1 LIIWYNKY
9 RNESDKVF
17 AKDIGIDLGTA
28 NVLIHIKGQGI
39 VLNEP
44 SVVAIDSDTK
54 KPLAVGSEAR
64 DMLGRTPG
72 RVLAIRPMK
81 DGVIADFEITEIML
95 NHFIRKVNG
104 KNFFSRPRILICCPS
119 NITQV
124 EKNAIKEAAER
135 TGAKK
140 VFLEEEPKV
149 AAIGAGM
156 DISKPSG
163 NMVIDIGGG
172 TTDVAVLSLGD
183 IVTSSSIKIAGNVF
197 DSDIMKYIKDK
208 YKLLIGERTAEDI
221 KFTIGTVFPGSRN
234 EKIEVRGRDLVTG
247 LPHSITLCSDEV
259 EEALRESVYVIIQT
273 TKSVLEQTPPE
284 LSADII
290 DKGIVVTGGGALIDG
305 FDQLLAHE
313 LKVPVFIAES
323 PLTCV
328 VEGTGIL
335 LDNLHLLERKS

>member
-1 LIIWYNKY
+1 M
-9 RNESDKVF
+9 F
-17 AKDIGIDLGTA
+17 TKDIGIDLGTA
-28 NVLIHIKGQGI
+28 NVLIYIKGQGI

-44 SVVAIDSDTK
+44 SVVAIDSETK
-54 KPLAVGSEAR
+54 KALAVGTEAR
-64 DMLGRTPG
+64 EMLGRTPG
-72 RVLAIRPMK
+72 RVHAIRPMK
-81 DGVIADFEITEIML
+81 DGVIADFNLTEIML
-95 NHFIRKVNG
+95 NHYIRKVNG
-104 KNFFSRPRILICCPS
+104 KSFLSRPRILICCPS

-172 TTDVAVLSLGD
+172 TSDIAILSLGG
-183 IVTSSSIKIAGNVF
+183 IVTSCSVKVAGNTF
-197 DSDIMKYIKDK
+197 DSDIIKYIKDK
-208 YKLLIGERTAEDI
+208 YKLLIGDRTAEEI
-221 KFTIGTVFPGSRN
+221 KMTIGCVYPSDKT
-234 EKIEVRGRDLVTG
+234 EKMEVRGRDLVTG
-247 LPHSITLCSDEV
+247 LPHTITLSSDEV
-259 EEALRESVYVIIQT
+259 EEALRESVYLLVHQA
-273 TKSVLEQTPPE
+273 KNVLEQTPPE

-290 DKGIVVTGGGALIDG
+290 DKGIVITGGGALIKG

-328 VEGTGIL
+328 AEGTGIL
-335 LDNLHLLERKS
+335 LDNLHLVDK